1 MKEKEITLLILAAGM
16 GSRFGGLKQIEP
28 VGPNGEFI
36 IDYSIYDALKSGF
49 TKVVFLIKK
58 ENYEIFKSTIGSR
71 VEDKIKVEYAFQDMD
86 RLPEGYTC
94 PIERIKPWGT
104 AHAILCASDKIK
116 GPFAIIN
123 ADDFYGR
130 DAFFKASEFLKN
142 NTSGNYCLIGYKVEN
157 TLTNSGA
164 VKRGVCEITDG
175 YLTSIIES
183 NVERQNDKII
193 ASPLDGR
200 VPFEI
205 DKNTYVSMNMIGF
218 TPSIFK
224 HIEENLILFMKE
236 NKDNLL
242 KCEYLIPDLLELLT
256 LEHKVST
263 RVIPTTAKWE
273 GITYKEEKDRVSASI
288 LERINSGEYSS
299 PLWR

>member
-36 IDYSIYDALKSGF
+36 IDYSIYDALESGF

-71 VEDKIKVEYAFQDMD
+71 VEDKIKVEYAFQEMD

-94 PIERIKPWGT
+94 PVERIKPWGT

-142 NTSGNYCLIGYKVEN
+142 NTSDNYCLIGYKVEN

-164 VKRGVCEITDG
+164 VKREVCEITDG

-183 NVERQNDKII
+183 NVEKQNDKII

-224 HIEENLILFMKE
+224 HIEENFLLFMKE

-242 KCEYLIPDLLELLT
+242 KCEYLIPDLLEILT

-299 PLWR
+299 PLWK